1 MNPGRTACRYMNLA
15 RTVFCYVPAIPGMT
29 LSNALFSLY
38 LLSGDLFNAAPPTAQ
53 ALATALDAFSKT
65 MWSDVA
71 HAKRMA
77 NLAQMGLP
85 EQATSKVALQRPSQ
99 LHRTVILLFWFTPLV
114 GWGYSP
120 GSVPALDQF
129 SVLFVCF
136 MFTS

>member
-65 MWSDVA
+65 MWSDGLY
-71 HAKRMA
+71 AKRMA

-85 EQATSKVALQRPSQ
+85 EQSTSKLALEGPSQ
-99 LHRTVILLFWFTPLV
+99 LHCTVLYLYFVIHRWLGGFTV
-114 GWGYSP
+114 
-120 GSVPALDQF
+120 LD
-129 SVLFVCF
+129 LC
-136 MFTS
+136 

>member
-1 MNPGRTACRYMNLA
+1 MNLDRLA
-15 RTVFCYVPAIPGMT
+15 CFWVPAFPELT
-29 LSNALFSLY
+29 LSIALASLY
-38 LLSGDLFNAAPPTAQ
+38 LLSGEHFNASGLEAK